1 MDPLLEPLREA
12 LEPQYEA
19 VRLIGS
25 GAMGTVYLFHEIA
38 ADRPVAVKVLPGE
51 LAASEEGKERFR
63 REAKVTANLRHPNIV
78 PIFTFGETPDLL
90 YYVMQ
95 YVDGESLGERIDR
108 DGPLSPD
115 EVTRIMVVISDA
127 LAHAHEKGVIHRDI
141 KPGNIVIESRSGRP
155 MLTDFGIA
163 HLIGGAQPPAS
174 GLGPAEQRHLRLTS
188 TGMAIGSPFYMAPEQ
203 ATISADVDLRADFYA
218 LGTTAYEAL
227 TGTMPYI
234 ANSLEDLIEK
244 KAGGKFTPVSARRP
258 DAPQRLA
265 LVIEKCLST
274 AAKNRW
280 ANAYEIR
287 DALEAETSRLDGEGA
302 GRRERGVHF
311 WLNVLVAHLVVVGG
325 VVTIAGKVLNLPV
338 SGNLAWVIVLA
349 GLPITSFI
357 AWRFSRSREPADR
370 R

>member
-19 VRLIGS
+19 VRLVGS
-25 GAMGTVYLFHEIA
+25 GAMGTVYLFHELA

-78 PIFTFGETPDLL
+78 PIFAFGETSDLL

-95 YVDGESLGERIDR
+95 YVEGESLGERIDR

-115 EVTRIMVVISDA
+115 EVTKIMVVISDA
-127 LAHAHEKGVIHRDI
+127 LAHAHEEGVIHRDI
-141 KPGNIVIESRSGRP
+141 KPGNIMIESRSGRP

-163 HLIGGAQPPAS
+163 HLVGGAQPPAS
-174 GLGPAEQRHLRLTS
+174 GFSRAEQRHLRLTG

-203 ATISADVDLRADFYA
+203 ATVSAKVDLRADFYA

-227 TGTMPYI
+227 TGTLPYI

-244 KAGGKFTPVSARRP
+244 KAGGKFTPVQARRP
-258 DAPQRLA
+258 DAPLQLA

-274 AAKNRW
+274 AARDRW
-280 ANAYEIR
+280 ANANEIR
-287 DALEAETSRLDGEGA
+287 NALQSESSQLESGGA
-302 GRRERGVHF
+302 GRRERGLYF

-325 VVTIAGKVLNLPV
+325 VITIADKFMNLSV
-338 SGNLAWVIVLA
+338 SANLAWTIVLG
-349 GLPITSFI
+349 GLPITSLI
-357 AWRFSRSREPADR
+357 AWRFSRPRER
-370 R
+370 

>member
-19 VRLIGS
+19 VRLVGS

-78 PIFTFGETPDLL
+78 PIFAFGETPDLL

-95 YVDGESLGERIDR
+95 YVEGESLGERIDR
-108 DGPLSPD
+108 EGPLSPD

-127 LAHAHEKGVIHRDI
+127 LAHAHEQGVIHRDI
-141 KPGNIVIESRSGRP
+141 KPGNIVIEGRSGRP

-163 HLIGGAQPPAS
+163 HLIGGTQPLAS
-174 GLGPAEQRHLRLTS
+174 GLSSAQQRHLRLTG

-203 ATISADVDLRADFYA
+203 ATVSADVDFRADFYA

-227 TGTMPYI
+227 TGTLPYI

-244 KAGGKFTPVSARRP
+244 KAGGKYTPVQARRP

-274 AAKNRW
+274 AAKDRW
-280 ANAYEIR
+280 ANADEIR
-287 DALEAETSRLDGEGA
+287 KELESETSRLEGGGT
-302 GRRERGVHF
+302 GRRERGVYF
-311 WLNVLVAHLVVVGG
+311 WLNVIVAHLVVVGG
-325 VVTIAGKVLNLPV
+325 VITIADKLLNLPV
-338 SGNLAWVIVLA
+338 SSSLAWTIVLG
-349 GLPITSFI
+349 GLPITSLI
-357 AWRFSRSREPADR
+357 AWRLSRSRA
-370 R
+370 